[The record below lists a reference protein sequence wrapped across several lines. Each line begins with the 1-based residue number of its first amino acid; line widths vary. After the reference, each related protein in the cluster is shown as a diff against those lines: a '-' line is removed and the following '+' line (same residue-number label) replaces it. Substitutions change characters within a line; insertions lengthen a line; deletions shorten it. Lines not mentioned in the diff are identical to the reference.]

1 MLKTNNTS
9 NTITYFPPSQH
20 LVEKKKLNMRLE
32 RIKVLTTLDK
42 FGDIPLFQ
50 EKDPMILNDKD
61 LFRRAFTEHPTLADR
76 ISHKIPP
83 TILYDEDFMIEMYH
97 LIDSLG
103 TKCFGIFQTIYS
115 EDLLF
120 KLLKIDIRFFA
131 YCRIPE
137 FITQDDRI
145 MQKCLK
151 HYPRLRLFEGIPLH
165 IRDGHRIITNYL
177 KIINSI
183 KTFLLC
189 VINQTCQ
196 LRLLRGCSGII
207 SHNICQYLKPISY
220 PTFRVIG
227 SSLFPLSSRVLKS
240 RPQTYDERK
249 LRIDFIRDKGK
260 EIYGLCVV

>member
-1 MLKTNNTS
+1 MLKTNITS
-9 NTITYFPPSQH
+9 ITYFPPSQH
-20 LVEKKKLNMRLE
+20 LVEKKKRNMRLE
-32 RIKVLTTLDK
+32 RIKALITLDK
-42 FGDIPLFQ
+42 FGELSLFK

-61 LFRRAFTEHPTLADR
+61 LFRRAFTEHPTLAVR

-97 LIDSLG
+97 LIDSFG

-151 HYPRLRLFEGIPLH
+151 NYPRLRLFEAMPLH
-165 IRDGHRIITNYL
+165 IRDGYRILTCYL
-177 KIINSI
+177 KVINSI

-189 VINQTCQ
+189 VVNEYSR

-207 SHNICQYLKPISY
+207 SYNICQYLKPVFY

-227 SSLFPLSSRVLKS
+227 SSIIPLSSKVQKS
-240 RPQTYDERK
+240 KPQTYDERK
-249 LRIDFIRDKGK
+249 LRIEFIRNKGK
-260 EIYGLCVV
+260 EIYGLRVV